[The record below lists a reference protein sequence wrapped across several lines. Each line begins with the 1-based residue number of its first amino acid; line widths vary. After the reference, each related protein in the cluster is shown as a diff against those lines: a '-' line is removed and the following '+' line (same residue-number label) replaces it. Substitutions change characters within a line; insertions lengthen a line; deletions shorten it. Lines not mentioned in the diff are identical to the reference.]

1 MKPEKY
7 WVHLQLRGLASRHM
21 GLMQHS
27 GWNKTRQLGTQ
38 YLKAEEESV
47 YGLNPE
53 FISSWQSFGFPVHFL
68 EGQRIASIAEHLPP
82 HPRPWPQVMLVRLWF
97 LWQQVTDKVSRAF
110 DTLSSKFS
118 TDMRRCDG
126 VGLLVYGWGCRDLF
140 GWRGNNLLLLAILDG
155 QGSFYLEQKIG
166 FQLGIKNK
174 LGQAK
179 PNQTKLCIQ
188 TKPIQTWH
196 PNIQMLVTAAFL
208 HIEVV
213 FLQVIFRSSASFLRS
228 DKSQVWKKEIL
239 YKLL

>member
-68 EGQRIASIAEHLPP
+68 DGQRIASIAEHLPP

-126 VGLLVYGWGCRDLF
+126 VGLLV
-140 GWRGNNLLLLAILDG
+140 
-155 QGSFYLEQKIG
+155 
-166 FQLGIKNK
+166 
-174 LGQAK
+174 
-179 PNQTKLCIQ
+179 T
-188 TKPIQTWH
+188 
-196 PNIQMLVTAAFL
+196 V
-208 HIEVV
+208 EVV
-213 FLQVIFRSSASFLRS
+213 AISLVEEATTCCFWQSWMAKAVFTWSR
-228 DKSQVWKKEIL
+228 K
-239 YKLL
+239 